1 MLNYQEVRINLTNT
15 KLTKLKYA
23 TKNKKGTILRLLKEN
38 FEDEEMQHESFL
50 TARET
55 IKKCHC

>member
-23 TKNKKGTILRLLKEN
+23 TKNKKGTILRLLKKN
-38 FEDEEMQHESFL
+38 FEDEEVQHDSFL

>member
-23 TKNKKGTILRLLKEN
+23 TKNKKGTILRLLKKN
-38 FEDEEMQHESFL
+38 FEDEELQHEAFL

>member
-23 TKNKKGTILRLLKEN
+23 AKNKEGTILRLLKEN
-38 FEDEEMQHESFL
+38 FEDEELQHESFL

>member
-1 MLNYQEVRINLTNT
+1 MQQKIS
-15 KLTKLKYA
+15 
-23 TKNKKGTILRLLKEN
+23 KEN
-38 FEDEEMQHESFL
+38 FEDEELQHESFL

>member
-38 FEDEEMQHESFL
+38 FEDEELQHESFL

>member
-23 TKNKKGTILRLLKEN
+23 AKNKKGTILRLLKEN
-38 FEDEEMQHESFL
+38 FEDEELQHESFL

>member
-1 MLNYQEVRINLTNT
+1 MLNYQEVRINLTNK

-23 TKNKKGTILRLLKEN
+23 AKNKKGTILRLLKEN
-38 FEDEEMQHESFL
+38 FEDEELQHESFL